1 VLKTI
6 VISYGIDFFPNRI
19 FFFLESK
26 YNDKYIVQDF
36 MRLLL
41 KQNYNILFMIITNSI
56 EVNETDYED

>member
-1 VLKTI
+1 MLKTI